1 MVPDRALRV
10 LFCRFFFPS
19 RCFAAYPLDVGT
31 TNIHT
36 YGYSSNRREKF
47 VMPYVQP
54 KEVIS
59 PKANWRLVDV
69 VLDRGEGNCAYAIGM
84 WDDERRVGFRWN
96 GTDDNPI
103 GNPQSRGL
111 PTWIMLDEALHRA
124 VLRIVKKKNPEK
136 AGIMQAFLGLPVE
149 ED

>member
-1 MVPDRALRV
+1 
-10 LFCRFFFPS
+10 
-19 RCFAAYPLDVGT
+19 
-31 TNIHT
+31 
-36 YGYSSNRREKF
+36 
-47 VMPYVQP
+47 MPYIQP

-96 GTDDNPI
+96 GTDDSPI

-111 PTWIMLDEALHRA
+111 PTWTMLDEALHRA
-124 VLRIVKKKNPEK
+124 VLRIVKRKNPDK
-136 AGIMQAFLGLPVE
+136 AGIMQAFLGLPVDE
-149 ED
+149 E